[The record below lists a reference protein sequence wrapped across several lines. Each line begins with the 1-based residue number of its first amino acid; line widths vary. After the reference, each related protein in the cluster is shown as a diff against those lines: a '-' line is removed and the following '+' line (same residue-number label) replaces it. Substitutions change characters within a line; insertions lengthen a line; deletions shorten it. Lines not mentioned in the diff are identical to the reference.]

1 MADALNAAP
10 HAYRLVLEN
19 DRVRVLEY
27 RAAPGVKAEMHSH
40 PDIIAVALRGG
51 KLRFTLQNG
60 ETANAELADGETQF
74 FEATEHMTENMGTSE
89 LHVVIIELK

>member
-1 MADALNAAP
+1 MADALEAAS

-51 KLRFTLQNG
+51 KIRFTLPNG
-60 ETANAELADGETQF
+60 ETTDAELPDGETQF
-74 FEATEHMTENMGTSE
+74 FEATDHVTENVGTTE
-89 LHVVIIELK
+89 AHIVIIELK

>member
-1 MADALNAAP
+1 MADPMEAAS

-27 RAAPGVKAEMHSH
+27 KAAPGVKAEMHSH

-51 KLRFTLQNG
+51 KIRFTLPNG
-60 ETANAELADGETQF
+60 ETTDAELPDGETQF
-74 FEATEHMTENMGTSE
+74 FEATDHVTENVGTTE
-89 LHVVIIELK
+89 AHIVIIELK

>member
-1 MADALNAAP
+1 MADALEVAS

-27 RAAPGVKAEMHSH
+27 RAAPGVKAEMNSH
-40 PDIIAVALRGG
+40 PDHLAVALRGG
-51 KLRFTLQNG
+51 TVRLTLHNG
-60 ETANAELADGETQF
+60 ETANAEQADGETQF